1 MPICHIYNN
10 KGVELI
16 HFNTESF
23 PELERIEVGRSSA
36 CDVSLKRVAESSIS
50 RKHFYL
56 LRHTDGSWSIH
67 DTSSRAGIVID
78 CAKVREAPLHNGTI
92 VRFGQLFF
100 GFGSKGVP
108 SPYHLTWQN
117 EESNITEFGVLWEG
131 VNSVGASHDNY
142 VTVRLGQVARFH
154 CKITVH
160 GNNIMVEPFSTMT
173 STFLNEE
180 RIEGPSSITV
190 DSLLTLSDI
199 DTHLEMSQLP
209 SNYSTIVG
217 ASSENAAVVDH
228 EGNARSNVASQ
239 QNVQVTQT
247 LLIGLVIIAAIILFA
262 VMLVQLVPGMTGSVK
277 SPATPPSPR
286 YVLHSPLAMPPL
298 GG

>member
-23 PELERIEVGRSSA
+23 PDLERIEVGRSSA

-56 LRHTDGSWSIH
+56 LHHTDGNWSIH
-67 DTSSRAGIVID
+67 DISSRAGIVID
-78 CAKVREAPLHNGTI
+78 CVKVREAPLHNGTI

-100 GFGSKGVP
+100 GFGSRGIP
-108 SPYHLTWQN
+108 SSFHLTWQN
-117 EESNITEFGVLWEG
+117 EEANITEFGVLWEG

-142 VTVRLGQVARFH
+142 VTIRLGQVARFQ
-154 CKITVH
+154 CKFTVH
-160 GNNIMVEPFSTMT
+160 GNTVMVEPFSTMT
-173 STFLNEE
+173 PIYIDDEHIEE
-180 RIEGPSSITV
+180 KTVVKV
-190 DSLLTLSDI
+190 DSVLTLTNFDVR
-199 DTHLEMSQLP
+199 LELSQLP
-209 SNYSTIVG
+209 SNYSTIIG
-217 ASSENAAVVDH
+217 ASSENAAAESQNDAA
-228 EGNARSNVASQ
+228 ARNVASQ
-239 QNVQVTQT
+239 QNVLVTQN
-247 LLIGLVIIAAIILFA
+247 LLIGLAILAAIIIFA
-262 VMLVQLVPGMTGSVK
+262 ILLVQLVPGMTGSLK

-286 YVLHSPLAMPPL
+286 YVLHSPTAMPPL